1 MLVRK
6 FGGLENNHFV
16 WWRGV
21 LPGQRDQRQRNK
33 YTANHTC
40 LVISSLPTISNF
52 QNPCI
57 TSQNQEPQEFHAC
70 NTGDIPNASLLIT
83 IPAFD
88 LLVS

>member
-1 MLVRK
+1 MLVQK

-40 LVISSLPTISNF
+40 LVISSLPIVSNLP
-52 QNPCI
+52 NPCI
-57 TSQNQEPQEFHAC
+57 TSQNQEDEEFHAC
-70 NTGDIPNASLLIT
+70 STGYISNASLQTLIS
-83 IPAFD
+83 AYDF
-88 LLVS
+88 LVS